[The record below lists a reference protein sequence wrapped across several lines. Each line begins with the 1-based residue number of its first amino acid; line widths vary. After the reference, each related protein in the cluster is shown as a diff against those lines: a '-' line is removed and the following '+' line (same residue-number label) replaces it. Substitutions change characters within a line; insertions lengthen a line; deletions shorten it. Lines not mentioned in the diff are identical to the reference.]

1 MSVATKGTVSSQ
13 VTMESVLPESKLH
26 QIKYDKAVK
35 RGRHPV
41 TFPRKSELWT
51 LCNNSSRRV
60 DQMSKGRKLWNVVE
74 EDTMSIYN
82 HDDDLDNKSVGS
94 QGTVSTMGNGS
105 ISHGSMQPS
114 PIKGLSVNFKLPP
127 GVNSNVNNGISV
139 NSQMNI
145 VKINGFPI
153 DLDAQVPITL
163 GKKIV
168 IMNYMGEFLCVD
180 KNDVVKVKH
189 RKAIELTDKICFRI
203 INLNGYDDTR
213 PILYGSLANLWLQI
227 VEKNS
232 DKDDYLWTYGYVLG
246 SKAFE
251 SPLMQNLDNNITNQ
265 PKIEKK
271 DNQVLRTA
279 SLGVIAS
286 KAQLAKKLGV
296 SLRGRRQALMK
307 GATILVKRGKA
318 DEKEQE
324 KDEGEESGSD
334 DEKVAPPSSNN
345 HEGPKVCGGVVPIR
359 IVETTKSEAHD
370 VDSLDSGGGQ
380 VKEHA
385 SKFFSQKSFNF
396 GKFLIYSGLRDDSS
410 IAVNSVVKSQQPVYL
425 VQDLYC
431 LSSSTGTNFA
441 PWPLHADD
449 FDVPSMDSSNGS
461 RPNTAQAIASM
472 KLRHN
477 KNKHGKEPVSIIN
490 SIEGAFGVE
499 HSRNKNDD
507 DDDDMFSFTDVSVAK
522 KSVYPTSYGC
532 VRKIEKKGPPFE
544 HVLDR
549 RCIWKFC
556 IIDVPE
562 QQTTST
568 QMTTRDKE
576 AIECMNIALK
586 KLKISDKKRKGG
598 RQYSGAKY
606 NLPDDITLPSGDRFP
621 TVLRST
627 VSTNVLLSEAKHFS
641 PTRTKE
647 RVLRDFYASKM
658 IQDGDSIYEKK
669 GRRKSKKYTTDSDT
683 LDGTNA
689 SDDDSYTIHSEDA
702 SSNKGSTSLVS
713 KNKLKLDPIEN
724 SPVKPMTKYKQIP
737 LCNENKTS
745 GEIIKA
751 IHDVLG
757 YVSAKVD
764 NKLYNEELGKKVDKP
779 DPLKKVEI
787 DEAIIQERIQK
798 LEESDSFLLQC
809 ASYKDRLSSIQKIAA
824 VSMAFKK

>member
-1 MSVATKGTVSSQ
+1 
-13 VTMESVLPESKLH
+13 MESVLPESKLH
-26 QIKYDKAVK
+26 QMKYDKAVR

-74 EDTMSIYN
+74 DDTMKFYN
-82 HDDDLDNKSVGS
+82 HDDDDGDNKSIGS
-94 QGTVSTMGNGS
+94 HGTVSTMGNGS
-105 ISHGSMQPS
+105 INHGNTQSS
-114 PIKGLSVNFKLPP
+114 PAKVMSVNFKLPP
-127 GVNSNVNNGISV
+127 SVNSVVNNGINV
-139 NSQMNI
+139 DSQMNI
-145 VKINGFPI
+145 IKINGFPI

-189 RKAIELTDKICFRI
+189 RKAIELNDKICFRI

-213 PILYGSLANLWLQI
+213 PILYGNLANLWLQI

-232 DKDDYLWTYGYVLG
+232 DKNDYLWTYGYVLG

-251 SPLMQNLDNNITNQ
+251 SPLMQNLDNNIVNQ
-265 PKIEKK
+265 TKPEKK
-271 DNQVLRTA
+271 DDKIVQTA
-279 SLGVIAS
+279 SMGAIAS

-307 GATILVKRGKA
+307 GAKIMVKKGKGVENIH
-318 DEKEQE
+318 DKE
-324 KDEGEESGSD
+324 EGEGSSSE
-334 DEKVAPPSSNN
+334 DEKVTNSSNN
-345 HEGPKVCGGVVPIR
+345 NHDGPKVCGGLVPIR
-359 IVETTKSEAHD
+359 IVETIKSEAHD
-370 VDSLDSGGGQ
+370 LDSLDSGGQ
-380 VKEHA
+380 VKERA

-396 GKFLIYSGLRDDSS
+396 GKFLVYSGLRDDST
-410 IAVNSVVKSQQPVYL
+410 IAVNSVVKSQQPIYL

-431 LSSSTGTNFA
+431 ISSSTGTNYA

-449 FDVPSMDSSNGS
+449 FDVPVLDASSGS
-461 RPNTAQAIASM
+461 RPNTAQAIASL
-472 KLRHN
+472 KLKH
-477 KNKHGKEPVSIIN
+477 KSDHGKEPVSIVN
-490 SIEGAFGVE
+490 SIQGAFGVE
-499 HSRNKNDD
+499 QTSNHLNDD
-507 DDDDMFSFTDVSVAK
+507 DDEDMFAFTDVSITK
-522 KSVYPTSYGC
+522 KSTYPTSYGC
-532 VRKIEKKGPPFE
+532 IRKIEKKGPPFE

-556 IIDVPE
+556 VIDIPE

-576 AIECMNIALK
+576 AIECMNNALK
-586 KLKISDKKRKGG
+586 KLKVSDKKRKGG
-598 RQYSGAKY
+598 RQYTGAKY
-606 NLPDDITLPSGDRFP
+606 QLPDDVKLPSGDRFP
-621 TVLRST
+621 IALRST
-627 VSTNVLLSEAKHFS
+627 VSSNVLLSEAKHFS
-641 PTRTKE
+641 PTRSKE
-647 RVLRDFYASKM
+647 RIIKDFYATKM

-669 GRRKSKKYTTDSDT
+669 GRKRKSKKYLTDGDT
-683 LDGTNA
+683 VPGTNA
-689 SDDDSYTIHSEDA
+689 NDDDAYTINSDGA
-702 SSNKGSTSLVS
+702 NSNNSMTPGSLS
-713 KNKLKLDPIEN
+713 KNKLKLDPIVT
-724 SPVKPMTKYKQIP
+724 SPVKAVTRYRQIP

-764 NKLYNEELGKKVDKP
+764 HKLYNEELGKKVDKP
-779 DPLKKVEI
+779 DILKKVEI
-787 DEAIIQERIQK
+787 DEGIIQERINK

>member
-1 MSVATKGTVSSQ
+1 
-13 VTMESVLPESKLH
+13 MESVLPESKLH
-26 QIKYDKAVK
+26 QMKYDKAVR

-74 EDTMSIYN
+74 DDTMKL
-82 HDDDLDNKSVGS
+82 HDDDDVDNKSVGS
-94 QGTVSTMGNGS
+94 HGTVSTMGNGS
-105 ISHGSMQPS
+105 INHGNTQTS
-114 PIKGLSVNFKLPP
+114 PPKVMSVSFKLPP
-127 GVNSNVNNGISV
+127 SVNNVVSNGINV
-139 NSQMNI
+139 DSQMNI
-145 VKINGFPI
+145 IKINGFPI

-213 PILYGSLANLWLQI
+213 PILYGNLANLWLQI

-232 DKDDYLWTYGYVLG
+232 DKNDYLWTYGYVLG

-251 SPLMQNLDNNITNQ
+251 SPLMQNLNNKVVNETK
-265 PKIEKK
+265 PEKK
-271 DNQVLRTA
+271 DDKIVQTVSMGA
-279 SLGVIAS
+279 IAS
-286 KAQLAKKLGV
+286 KAQLAKKLGI
-296 SLRGRRQALMK
+296 SLRGRRQAFMK
-307 GATILVKRGKA
+307 GAKIMLKKGKGEENVR
-318 DEKEQE
+318 DKE
-324 KDEGEESGSD
+324 EGEGSSSE
-334 DEKVAPPSSNN
+334 DEKVAISSNN
-345 HEGPKVCGGVVPIR
+345 SHDGPKVCGGIVPIR
-359 IVETTKSEAHD
+359 IVETIKSEAHD
-370 VDSLDSGGGQ
+370 LDSLDSAGQ
-380 VKEHA
+380 VKERA

-396 GKFLIYSGLRDDSS
+396 GKFLVYSGLSDDSS
-410 IAVNSVVKSQQPVYL
+410 IAVNSAVKSQQPIYL

-431 LSSSTGTNFA
+431 ISSSTGTNYA

-449 FDVPSMDSSNGS
+449 FDVPALDVPSGS

-472 KLRHN
+472 KIKH
-477 KNKHGKEPVSIIN
+477 KSDHGKEPVSIVN
-490 SIEGAFGVE
+490 SIQGAFGVE
-499 HSRNKNDD
+499 QTSTLHDDNDE
-507 DDDDMFSFTDVSVAK
+507 DMFTFSDVSIK
-522 KSVYPTSYGC
+522 KSTYPTSYGC
-532 VRKIEKKGPPFE
+532 IRKIEKKGPPFE

-556 IIDVPE
+556 VIDIPE

-568 QMTTRDKE
+568 QMTARDKE
-576 AIECMNIALK
+576 AIECMNTALK
-586 KLKISDKKRKGG
+586 KLKLSDKKRKGG
-598 RQYSGAKY
+598 RKYTGAKY
-606 NLPDDITLPSGDRFP
+606 QLPDDVKLPSGDRFP
-621 TVLRST
+621 IALRST

-641 PTRTKE
+641 PARSKE
-647 RVLRDFYASKM
+647 RIIKDFYSTKM

-669 GRRKSKKYTTDSDT
+669 GRKRKSKKYFIDGDTVPGTTV
-683 LDGTNA
+683 
-689 SDDDSYTIHSEDA
+689 SDDDIYTVNSDDA
-702 SSNKGSTSLVS
+702 NSNNCVTSGSLN
-713 KNKLKLDPIEN
+713 KNKLKLDPIAT
-724 SPVKPMTKYKQIP
+724 SPVKTVTRYKQIP

-764 NKLYNEELGKKVDKP
+764 HKLYNEELGKKVDNP
-779 DPLKKVEI
+779 ALLKKVEI
-787 DEAIIQERIQK
+787 DEGVIQDRINK